1 MLLENKV
8 ITLGITSAYYAIEK
22 IIPEMKNLIT
32 AGAEILPVMS
42 FNLYNS
48 QKFSNEIEEITGK
61 QVIHTIEDAA
71 PIGYKIQSDIM
82 TIVPCTGN
90 TIGKLAN
97 GIIDTP
103 VLVAA
108 KTNLKVGNNLVIG
121 ISTDDGLS
129 VQAENIGK
137 LLNTKNKI
145 PCFLIENKIDLV
157 DDDTKKDISEL
168 SLFNSNFCELNI
180 SPMSI
185 LFKSEDLPLLKISFL
200 INLT

>member
-8 ITLGITSAYYAIEK
+8 ITLGITSAFYAIEK
-22 IIPEMKNLIT
+22 TIPKIKTLIT

-48 QKFSNEIEEITGK
+48 QKFINEIEKTTGTS
-61 QVIHTIEDAA
+61 VLHTIDKAEQ
-71 PIGYKIQSDIM
+71 IGSKIPSDIM
-82 TIVPCTGN
+82 AIVPCTGN

-121 ISTDDGLS
+121 IATNDGLS
-129 VQAENIGK
+129 IQAENIGK
-137 LLNTKNKI
+137 LLKQKNIFFIPFRQNNPITKPNSLSFSSYYIKETI
-145 PCFLIENKIDLV
+145 EKALDNEQMQPILI
-157 DDDTKKDISEL
+157 
-168 SLFNSNFCELNI
+168 
-180 SPMSI
+180 
-185 LFKSEDLPLLKISFL
+185 
-200 INLT
+200 

>member
-8 ITLGITSAYYAIEK
+8 ITLGITSAFYSIEK
-22 IIPEMKNLIT
+22 TIPKIKALIT

-48 QKFSNEIEEITGK
+48 QKFINEIESITGK
-61 QVIHTIEDAA
+61 HVIHTIEGAE
-71 PIGYKIQSDIM
+71 PIGYKKPSDIM
-82 TIVPCTGN
+82 AIVPCTGN

-121 ISTDDGLS
+121 ISTNDGLS
-129 VQAENIGK
+129 IQAENIGK
-137 LLNTKNKI
+137 LLKQKNVFFIPFRQNNPITKPNSISFSSYYIKET
-145 PCFLIENKIDLV
+145 IEKALD
-157 DDDTKKDISEL
+157 SEQ
-168 SLFNSNFCELNI
+168 I
-180 SPMSI
+180 Q
-185 LFKSEDLPLLKISFL
+185 PLLI
-200 INLT
+200 